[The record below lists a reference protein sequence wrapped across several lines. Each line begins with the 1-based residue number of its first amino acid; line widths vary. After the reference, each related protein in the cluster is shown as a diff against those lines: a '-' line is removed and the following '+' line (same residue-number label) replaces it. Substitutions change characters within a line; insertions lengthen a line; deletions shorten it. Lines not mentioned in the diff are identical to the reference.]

1 MLTEKSVMVFCA
13 LDNPLGRSYNP
24 FASFMFHNFRNRK
37 EVNEIV
43 KRWLVLGI
51 ALVFGVGI
59 AAASFADQIQLD
71 NRVAAVKKAKK
82 AVKKAA
88 PKKAAPKKM
97 SAPMMEPAPLAPS
110 PVVPAPIAKPA
121 PSAPR
126 YVASAAQYEITVRG
140 GVMGGGFGGIGTIA
154 MPTVLNDVVKALGLD
169 QIGLSGAGLAI
180 GGAGVRGSNSTTN
193 PANYAAVVGNGI
205 LTFAGDPSMSFYA
218 EGGLNFPAVVTANGS
233 IGGQVLV
240 GADWAMPELGGKVFG
255 EVGWGIFRRTTIGSA
270 SGVMANLG
278 YKFAF

>member
-1 MLTEKSVMVFCA
+1 M
-13 LDNPLGRSYNP
+13 
-24 FASFMFHNFRNRK
+24 
-37 EVNEIV
+37 NEIV

-59 AAASFADQIQLD
+59 AASSFADQTQLD

-82 AVKKAA
+82 AAKKAVKKAA
-88 PKKAAPKKM
+88 PKKETR
-97 SAPMMEPAPLAPS
+97 APMMEPAPMA
-110 PVVPAPIAKPA
+110 PAPVAPAPVAKPA
-121 PSAPR
+121 PAAPR

-169 QIGLSGAGLAI
+169 QIGLSGAGLAVG
-180 GGAGVRGSNSTTN
+180 GGAIRGTVSGAT
-193 PANYAAVVGNGI
+193 ANYSPLIANGI
-205 LTFAGDPSMSFYA
+205 LTFAGDPSMTLYA
-218 EGGLNFPAVVTANGS
+218 EGGLNFPAVLTAGGL
-233 IGGQVLV
+233 IGGQVAV

-255 EVGWGIFRRTTIGSA
+255 EVGFGIFRRSTVGTA